1 MKVEEVVL
9 GEDQKIQLDMMLEQY
24 QQASDEYTAAEAKK
38 KALNAVIKNLFE
50 EYGIKKYSSESGIS
64 ASVTVKHNVE
74 FDPDKLL
81 DFCRG
86 LNKDGL
92 IKTAEYVDMDVLE
105 SCIYADKTLKE
116 QLKPTQIVKPDT
128 ITLRC
133 SKKKQLNE

>member
-1 MKVEEVVL
+1 MKIEEVIL
-9 GEDQKIQLDMMLEQY
+9 GEDQKVQLDIMLEQY
-24 QQASDEYTAAEAKK
+24 QQVSDEYTAIEAKK

-86 LNKDGL
+86 LNEDGL

-105 SCIYADKTLKE
+105 RCMYADKTLKE
-116 QLKPTQIVKPDT
+116 RLKPTQVVKPDT

-133 SKKKQLNE
+133 SKKKTLNE